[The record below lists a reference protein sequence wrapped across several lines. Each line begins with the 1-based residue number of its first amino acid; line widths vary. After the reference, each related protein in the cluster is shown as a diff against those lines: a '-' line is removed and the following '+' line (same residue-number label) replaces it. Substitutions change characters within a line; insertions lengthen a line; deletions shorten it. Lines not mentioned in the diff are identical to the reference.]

1 MQYKVI
7 TVTAV
12 SGFSSESGLVT
23 DIPNAV
29 NELSRLVNQDILAGW
44 TPIGG
49 VATGFAQQFNEPF
62 ILQAMV
68 HK

>member
-1 MQYKVI
+1 MQYKVV

-12 SGFSSESGLVT
+12 SGFSAEFGLLT
-23 DIPNAV
+23 NIPNAV
-29 NELSRLVNQDILAGW
+29 IELSRLVNQDIQSGW

-49 VATGFAQQFNEPF
+49 VATGFTQQLNEPF
-62 ILQAMV
+62 LLQAMI

>member
-12 SGFSSESGLVT
+12 SGFSADSGLLT
-23 DIPNAV
+23 NIPNAAL
-29 NELSRLVNQDILAGW
+29 ELSKLVNQDILAGW
-44 TPIGG
+44 APIGG
-49 VATGFAQQFNEPF
+49 VATGFTQHLNEPF
-62 ILQAMV
+62 LLQAMV